1 MFPHANFFT
10 ESESMLKIRSMFVVD
25 TNKTTTEH
33 SLEEECSELGNEG
46 KVTEEKESKNKW
58 QQAI

>member
-1 MFPHANFFT
+1 MFLRANFFT
-10 ESESMLKIRSMFVVD
+10 ESESMIKIRSMFVAD

-33 SLEEECSELGNEG
+33 SLEEECSDLENED
-46 KVTEEKESKNKW
+46 KVTEEKKSENKW

>member
-1 MFPHANFFT
+1 
-10 ESESMLKIRSMFVVD
+10 MLKIRSMFVVD

-46 KVTEEKESKNKW
+46 KVTEEKESENKW

>member
-1 MFPHANFFT
+1 MFPRANFFT

-33 SLEEECSELGNEG
+33 SLEEECSELENED
-46 KVTEEKESKNKW
+46 KVTEERKSENKW